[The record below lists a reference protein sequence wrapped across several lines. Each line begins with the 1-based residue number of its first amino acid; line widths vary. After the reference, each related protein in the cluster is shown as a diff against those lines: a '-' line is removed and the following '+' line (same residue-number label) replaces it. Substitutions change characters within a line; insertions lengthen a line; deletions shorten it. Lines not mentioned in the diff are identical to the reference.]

1 MNKKFWVKK
10 FTGLSSIFINILS
23 LLPLGL
29 RKTIFN
35 TGRNL
40 PTIFGLYWRYI
51 SFKSISFESGENIY
65 IAQNIYMKNIENI
78 ILGSNVSIHEMCYL
92 DGYGGIK
99 IGDNVSIAHSTS
111 LISFD
116 HTYDDTI
123 IPIKYNLSI
132 KKIIIVHNDIWIGA
146 GVRILGGNTIHK
158 RSIIAAGSVITKDVE
173 SYSIYGGI
181 PAKKI
186 KNIEGK

>member
-1 MNKKFWVKK
+1 MNKRFWVKK
-10 FTGLSSIFINILS
+10 FTILS
-23 LLPLGL
+23 TLFIKMLSLFPLGF
-29 RKTIFN
+29 RKIIFN

-40 PTIFGLYWRYI
+40 PSILGLYWRYI
-51 SFKSISFESGENIY
+51 SFKSISPESGENIY

-92 DGYGGIK
+92 DGYGGIR

-116 HTYDDTI
+116 HTYHDMIT
-123 IPIKYNLSI
+123 PIKYNPSI
-132 KKIIIVHNDIWIGA
+132 KKTIILHNDIWVGA
-146 GVRILGGNTIHK
+146 GVRILGGNTINK
-158 RSIIAAGSVITKDVE
+158 RSIIAAGSVVTKDVE
-173 SYSIYGGI
+173 TFVIYGGV

-186 KNIEGK
+186 KCI

>member
-1 MNKKFWVKK
+1 MNKKFWVTK
-10 FTGLSSIFINILS
+10 FSSFSNLFIKILS
-23 LLPLGL
+23 LLPLAF
-29 RKTIFN
+29 RKIILN

-40 PTIFGLYWRYI
+40 PGMFGLYWRYL
-51 SFKSISFESGENIY
+51 SFKSISPKSGENIY

-92 DGYGGIK
+92 DGYGGIT
-99 IGDNVSIAHSTS
+99 IGNNVSIAHSTS

-116 HTYDDTI
+116 HTYDDIT

-132 KKIIIVHNDIWIGA
+132 KKSIVLHNDIWIGA
-146 GVRILGGNTIHK
+146 GVRILGGNTICK
-158 RSIIAAGSVITKDVE
+158 RSIIAAGSVVTKDVE
-173 SYSIYGGI
+173 RYSIYAGI

-186 KNIEGK
+186 KNIEK